1 MSLIKKPNELNVN
14 VQIKMLIY
22 GQPGTGKSTLA
33 LSSPKPLL
41 IDCDGGINRVDYEL
55 IKDTVQVESYVD
67 ILTLL
72 NDEDLSAYE
81 TLVIDTGGKMLDM
94 MADYIIAHNPKMGK
108 RNGSLTLEGYGQR
121 KIEFTALMKLIV
133 SKKKHI
139 VFVAHRTTEKDG
151 DNVRYV
157 PLFGGSNYD
166 ALATE
171 LDLVGYLE
179 ADGRNRVITF
189 DPTSRSEGKNT
200 CNLPSQMNIPNLK
213 NTKGEIVKE
222 NRFLEEEVF
231 KRYVNRLKERSVEGE
246 SYKRLMKEI
255 EADVKNVDT
264 VEKANAFVKKVNE
277 YHHIGNSMA
286 VCRSKFMERVNEL
299 GYKYDKAAKSY
310 VEPVEEKAEDDG
322 NGNDGATAEREGE
335 ADA

>member
-33 LSSPKPLL
+33 LSAPKPLL
-41 IDCDGGINRVDYEL
+41 IDCDGGINRVDYEF
-55 IKDTVQVESYVD
+55 IKDTVQVESYGD

-72 NDEDLSAYE
+72 NEEDLSAYE
-81 TLVIDTGGKMLDM
+81 TLVVDTGGKMLDM
-94 MADYIIAHNPKMGK
+94 MADYIISKNPRMGK
-108 RNGSLTLEGYGQR
+108 RNGSLTLEGFGQR
-121 KIEFTALMKLIV
+121 KIEFSALLKLIV
-133 SKKKHI
+133 SKKKNI

-166 ALATE
+166 TLAME

-200 CNLPSQMNIPNLK
+200 CNLPTQMTVPNLK
-213 NTKGEIVKE
+213 NTQGQIVAE
-222 NRFLEEEVF
+222 NTFLADEVF
-231 KRYVNRLKERSVEGE
+231 KRYVNRLKERTVEGE
-246 SYKRLMKEI
+246 SYKKLVRQI
-255 EADVKNVDT
+255 EADIEAIDT
-264 VEKANAFVKKVNE
+264 VDKANLFCGKVND

-286 VCRSKFMERVNEL
+286 VLRSKFKERIAEL
-299 GYKYDKAAKSY
+299 GYQFN
-310 VEPVEEKAEDDG
+310 KAEKVYEEPKEGAKDDAGTDDTTSSNTDGDG
-322 NGNDGATAEREGE
+322 NA
-335 ADA
+335 